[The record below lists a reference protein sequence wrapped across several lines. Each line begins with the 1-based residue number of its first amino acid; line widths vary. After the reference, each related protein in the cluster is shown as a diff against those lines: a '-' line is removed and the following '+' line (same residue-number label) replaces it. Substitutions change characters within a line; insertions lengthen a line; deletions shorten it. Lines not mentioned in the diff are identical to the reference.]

1 MDLSSK
7 IVETR
12 TGVAETKNTI
22 DGMRSTRDGQMAQLS
37 ALKTQLREQ
46 NQRLL
51 SVSQEKVRLEAKN
64 RMNATATPNSSKE
77 FVRLRFKQNISF
89 STRSDDQD
97 AAQNIAARQT
107 ALQQTKEKLDQLT
120 EDVILFFQFPCSY
133 YRTNH
138 RFNWTIIVE
147 QETRRC

>member
-133 YRTNH
+133 YRTVITVSIG
-138 RFNWTIIVE
+138 RL
-147 QETRRC
+147 

>member
-120 EDVILFFQFPCSY
+120 EDVIYFFQFPCSF
-133 YRTNH
+133 YRTVI
-138 RFNWTIIVE
+138 TVSIV
-147 QETRRC
+147 